1 MIIYIFSLALLCEKI
16 NAWDS
21 DELQMFDLV
30 EEVKENFYDFFGVS
44 QTADVSEIK
53 RTYRKLSAKLHPDKN
68 PDDPNAEDKF
78 RRLVGIY
85 EVLKNSELRAKYD
98 EVLENGL
105 PSWRTPVFY
114 FRKLR
119 KMSNYELF
127 GLFFGMATVIHY
139 AALWG
144 SVFEKRLTLEDQ
156 LSTSLKRHKARD
168 KKLEL
173 INQEIAEELKK
184 IPCPRWLDLLPFAIV
199 KWIYAIVTFIPLLIG
214 FVGEKVYEKIQERRE
229 LWEEVRILQVKREKF
244 KADKQE
250 RKRRLVHEQAF
261 LTEVEN
267 NAGQSNLYSV
277 LSDMPNIEINSSNED
292 SKIEARD
299 ATFQEWSEAD
309 RDNLVHAII
318 KYPGG
323 VPRRWERIAESVGRS
338 VPDVI
343 RKAKCMNKELISI
356 SQKNINA
363 DEIPTFETNV
373 DATFCGDSDSER
385 SYEESDISSGEG
397 LIIGHAS
404 KKRLCKRLLRQKKSF
419 AVNETIDENQL
430 TTNDD
435 LSSGVVIV
443 DEPYISRKKLKQL
456 KDESASKSVEPKP
469 VRSNDGW
476 TKIEQQQL
484 EVAIRSICKGTPE
497 RWDRITECVPTRT
510 KAEVMAHVKYLS
522 TLVQQKQ

>member
-1 MIIYIFSLALLCEKI
+1 ML
-16 NAWDS
+16 
-21 DELQMFDLV
+21 
-30 EEVKENFYDFFGVS
+30 
-44 QTADVSEIK
+44 
-53 RTYRKLSAKLHPDKN
+53 
-68 PDDPNAEDKF
+68 
-78 RRLVGIY
+78 
-85 EVLKNSELRAKYD
+85 
-98 EVLENGL
+98 
-105 PSWRTPVFY
+105 
-114 FRKLR
+114 
-119 KMSNYELF
+119 
-127 GLFFGMATVIHY
+127 
-139 AALWG
+139 
-144 SVFEKRLTLEDQ
+144 
-156 LSTSLKRHKARD
+156 
-168 KKLEL
+168 
-173 INQEIAEELKK
+173 
-184 IPCPRWLDLLPFAIV
+184 
-199 KWIYAIVTFIPLLIG
+199 
-214 FVGEKVYEKIQERRE
+214 
-229 LWEEVRILQVKREKF
+229 
-244 KADKQE
+244 
-250 RKRRLVHEQAF
+250 
-261 LTEVEN
+261 
-267 NAGQSNLYSV
+267 
-277 LSDMPNIEINSSNED
+277 
-292 SKIEARD
+292 
-299 ATFQEWSEAD
+299 WSEAD

>member
-1 MIIYIFSLALLCEKI
+1 MIIYILYLALLCEI
-16 NAWDS
+16 SAWDS
-21 DELQMFDLV
+21 EELQMFDLV

-44 QTADVSEIK
+44 KTADVSEIK

-168 KKLEL
+168 RKLEL
-173 INQEIAEELKK
+173 INQEISDELKK
-184 IPCPRWLDLLPFAIV
+184 IPCPKWLDLLPFAIV
-199 KWIYAIVTFIPLLIG
+199 KWTYAIVTFIPLLVG
-214 FVGEKVYEKIQERRE
+214 FIGEKVCEKMQERRE
-229 LWEEVRILQVKREKF
+229 LWEEVRILQGKREKF

-250 RKRRLVHEQAF
+250 RKRRLLHEQAF
-261 LTEVEN
+261 LKEVEN
-267 NAGQSNLYSV
+267 NAGQSTLYSV
-277 LSDMPNIEINSSNED
+277 LSDMPTIEIDSSNEGSKSEAGD
-292 SKIEARD
+292 S
-299 ATFQEWSEAD
+299 TFQEWSETD
-309 RDNLVHAII
+309 RDNLVHAVIR
-318 KYPGG
+318 YPGG
-323 VPRRWERIAESVGRS
+323 VPRRWERIAESMGRS
-338 VPDVI
+338 VSDVI
-343 RKAKCMNKELISI
+343 RKAKSMSKELSSI

-363 DEIPTFETNV
+363 DEIPTFETNI
-373 DATFCGDSDSER
+373 DTTFCGDTDSEG
-385 SYEESDISSGEG
+385 SHDESDISSVEG
-397 LIIGHAS
+397 GVTGHAS
-404 KKRLCKRLLRQKKSF
+404 KKRLRKRLLRQKEPF
-419 AVNETIDENQL
+419 AVNETIDENQF
-430 TTNDD
+430 TNNDD
-435 LSSGVVIV
+435 LFSGVVKV

-484 EVAIRSICKGTPE
+484 EVAMRSICKGTPE

-510 KAEVMAHVKYLS
+510 KAEIMAHIKYLS